1 MPQSF
6 LTGMAAAGGI
16 AVINSIGNLAGFV
29 APYTIGLSTQITG
42 SATSGLYVVAGFEL
56 LAAALLFSL
65 GKIAAPAKAA
75 PAVH

>member
-1 MPQSF
+1 
-6 LTGMAAAGGI
+6 MAAAGGI

-56 LAAALLFSL
+56 LAAVLLFSV
-65 GKIAAPAKAA
+65 GKITAPAKAA
-75 PAVH
+75 LAVH